1 MGLSAHNMSNEA
13 TMKHFGTNNLTTCT
27 FNPTLS
33 PQTSPDTSP
42 RMPSISITLSEPST
56 EHFGTNGIADYD
68 FASVAV
74 KEGNK
79 LGVPIVEMKAFEGRL
94 GSGEFA
100 EYEFQGNLSKEN
112 ERKEVI
118 KRYGTSDFE
127 DSSFGGLRAVEES
140 LG

>member
-1 MGLSAHNMSNEA
+1 
-13 TMKHFGTNNLTTCT
+13 MKHFGTNNLTTCT

-33 PQTSPDTSP
+33 PQISPDTSP

-56 EHFGTNGIADYD
+56 KHFGTNEIADYD

-79 LGVPIVEMKAFEGRL
+79 LGVPVVELKAFEGRF

-118 KRYGTSDFE
+118 ERYGTSYLE
-127 DSSFGGLRAVEES
+127 ESSFGDFVPLRNPW
-140 LG
+140 GK